1 MRRPGAEHG
10 QATLEVLAGVP
21 VLVLGALVAL
31 QLCAVAYT
39 LHLADGAAEAGAL
52 AVAAGEP
59 GASAVRESLPA
70 WARGDVTVSTTA
82 GRVSVSVRPPAPL
95 APIAEALRV
104 RSSAWALP
112 APADG

>member
-1 MRRPGAEHG
+1 VTGTQRG
-10 QATLEVLAGVP
+10 QATIEMLAGVP
-21 VLVLGALVAL
+21 LLILGALVAL

-39 LHLADGAAEAGAL
+39 MHLADGAAEAGAL

-59 GASAVRESLPA
+59 GADAARESLPT
-70 WARGDVTVSTTA
+70 WARSDVAVSTTA